1 MTNVPRISFDSQ
13 DPLWRKLFNR
23 LTPCTQ
29 NQTAAFETRK
39 CFDSS
44 MIWRSIH
51 DSNMFLTSTY
61 IYIHLQCNFKM
72 LLTNLH
78 TSTMF
83 HRLNDL
89 QRNPHVGSPISP
101 GYCLSAKAF
110 GMPSVF
116 CDGTLDGIQSKSCQV
131 RSTSATGYL
140 EQAQPS
146 CRIGHICDNTLREVK
161 GTVSVRLGRQIV
173 MKLCGQIVQDSCA
186 TNTAKP
192 SHVLSFLPWIRWKS
206 TDSIDDQVCLGFDQ
220 KIGGQLLCPT
230 RVVG

>member
-1 MTNVPRISFDSQ
+1 MTNVPRISFNFQ
-13 DPLWRKLFNR
+13 DPLWRKLFNP

-173 MKLCGQIVQDSCA
+173 MNLSQGGQA
-186 TNTAKP
+186 TYRGYTKCLRNQRQHNLISNTLIRHSSKQSSSP
-192 SHVLSFLPWIRWKS
+192 SMSN
-206 TDSIDDQVCLGFDQ
+206 DQAWLGFD
-220 KIGGQLLCPT
+220 
-230 RVVG
+230 